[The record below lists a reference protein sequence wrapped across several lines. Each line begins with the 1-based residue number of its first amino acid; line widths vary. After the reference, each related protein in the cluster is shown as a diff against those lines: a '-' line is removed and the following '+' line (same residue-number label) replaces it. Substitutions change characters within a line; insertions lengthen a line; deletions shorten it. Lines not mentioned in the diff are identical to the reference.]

1 MEPFYI
7 VLLLILAAKPL
18 HGLYEHFHFG
28 LVLWYSHL
36 HPDHAILNKVD
47 FWWSFIVSD
56 LTTVQKVIQVCIK
69 CEVKKEGHNWRC
81 TWSSFCLAESV
92 ILNILS
98 IYVAWQ
104 SGRTTNEDLE
114 FADTTVLKRHA
125 TRRRDLGKVLLL
137 SFLAI
142 LPVMWLVSM
151 KYPIME
157 LIKGTFNYM
166 PQYLHQ

>member
-1 MEPFYI
+1 M
-7 VLLLILAAKPL
+7 
-18 HGLYEHFHFG
+18 
-28 LVLWYSHL
+28 S
-36 HPDHAILNKVD
+36 
-47 FWWSFIVSD
+47 
-56 LTTVQKVIQVCIK
+56 
-69 CEVKKEGHNWRC
+69 CEVKKEGHNWGC

-92 ILNILS
+92 ILNVLS

-114 FADTTVLKRHA
+114 FADTKVLKRHA